1 MHLPDIPPNAP
12 PKTAEDLREEK
23 AAAQRVIQ
31 QWRFCPQCGSCLI
44 AERRNDD
51 DEDSQSPPPQ
61 RKRIIKYQPAPP
73 QRKTGEEEVS
83 RKKKKNSEIK
93 INPAS
98 VLADSFVH

>member
-23 AAAQRVIQ
+23 AAAQREIQ
-31 QWRFCPQCGSCLI
+31 RWRFCPQCGSCLI

-51 DEDSQSPPPQ
+51 DDSQSPPPQ

-98 VLADSFVH
+98 VLAWLVS